1 MKLIIFCFALLFF
14 RSSTVISQDKAS
26 VNGSM
31 SPTDVIQQSFLKSFP
46 AATNIKWEKEGKDYE
61 VNFSQNAK
69 NMSAV
74 FARSGELKE
83 TEVMIK
89 TEELPA
95 AAVNYLS
102 THYKGVKIAEASK
115 VTKSKGEVNYEA
127 RLNKT
132 DLVFNEEGKIIR
144 TEKD

>member
-1 MKLIIFCFALLFF
+1 
-14 RSSTVISQDKAS
+14 
-26 VNGSM
+26 
-31 SPTDVIQQSFLKSFP
+31 
-46 AATNIKWEKEGKDYE
+46 
-61 VNFSQNAK
+61 
-69 NMSAV
+69 
-74 FARSGELKE
+74 
-83 TEVMIK
+83 MIK

-95 AAVNYLS
+95 AAINYLS
-102 THYKGVKIAEASK
+102 THYKGVKIAGASK